1 MLNPEAFSSTDF
13 VYSELPENAR
23 NAAFD
28 CLSRRGFYPLEK
40 YDIFSLNEKKNG
52 ESKYAC
58 FYSSGSS
65 YT

>member
-40 YDIFSLNEKKNG
+40 YDIFSLNEKKNV
-52 ESKYAC
+52 
-58 FYSSGSS
+58 
-65 YT
+65 